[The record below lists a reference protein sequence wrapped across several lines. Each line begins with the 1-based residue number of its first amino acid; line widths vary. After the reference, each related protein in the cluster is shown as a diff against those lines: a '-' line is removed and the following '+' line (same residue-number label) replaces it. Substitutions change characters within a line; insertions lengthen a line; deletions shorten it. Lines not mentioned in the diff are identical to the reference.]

1 LNADLFFDLNKLV
14 SLVFAPAR
22 LLLWLTL
29 ATGIALLLGRVR
41 TGRALALATAVIFI
55 AFGVLPLG
63 DWLARPLEN
72 QYPRPAPPPARVDG
86 ILTLGGGLGTGILT
100 ARGAPADAE
109 SETRL
114 VSTFEL
120 ARRYLKARVVFSGG
134 WGADPDSTAAAYI
147 FAQMGLDPARLT
159 LEDRSRDT
167 YENLLFSQRLVRPKP
182 GEVWV
187 LATSALQTPRAMA
200 VARRLGWTLIPW
212 PTDYKTSPSSSRRP
226 LADYLN
232 VTSNLTRVDQ
242 ALHEWV
248 GLLSYQLGGFA
259 RRVPAASTNAA
270 RPAP

>member
-14 SLVFAPAR
+14 ALVLAPAR
-22 LLLWLTL
+22 LLLWLSL
-29 ATGIALLLGRVR
+29 ATAIALLLGRAR
-41 TGRALALATAVIFI
+41 TGRALGVATAVIF
-55 AFGVLPLG
+55 ALFGVLPFG

-100 ARGAPADAE
+100 ARGAPADAG

-120 ARRYLKARVVFSGG
+120 ARRYPKARVVFSGG

-159 LEDRSRDT
+159 LEGRSRDT
-167 YENLLFSQRLVRPKP
+167 YENLFFSQRLVRPQP
-182 GEVWV
+182 GEIWV
-187 LATSALQTPRAMA
+187 LATSALQMPRAMA

-212 PTDYKTSPSSSRRP
+212 PTDYKTSPRPWRRP
-226 LADYLN
+226 LADYLD
-232 VTSNLTRVDQ
+232 VSGNLARSDQ

-259 RRVPAASTNAA
+259 RRAPVPTTNAA

>member
-1 LNADLFFDLNKLV
+1 LNADLLFVLDKLA
-14 SLVFAPAR
+14 SLLFAPGR

-29 ATGIALLLGRVR
+29 AVVIALVLGRMR
-41 TGRALALATAVIFI
+41 TGRVLAVVTAALFVL
-55 AFGVLPLG
+55 FGVLPLG

-86 ILTLGGGLGTGILT
+86 ILTLGGGLGTGILN
-100 ARGAPADAE
+100 ARGAPADAG

-120 ARRYLKARVVFSGG
+120 ARRYPKARVVFSGG

-159 LEDRSRDT
+159 LESRSRDT
-167 YENLLFSQRLVRPKP
+167 YENLLFSQRLAHPKP

-187 LATSALQTPRAMA
+187 LATSALQMPRAMA
-200 VARRLGWTLIPW
+200 VARRLGWALIPW
-212 PTDYKTSPSSSRRP
+212 PTDYTTVPRAGLKPF
-226 LADYLN
+226 ADYLG
-232 VTSNLTRVDQ
+232 VAGNLGRSEQ

-248 GLLSYQLGGFA
+248 GLLAYRLGGLA
-259 RRVPAASTNAA
+259 RSAPPPTTA
-270 RPAP
+270 RSAP

>member
-14 SLVFAPAR
+14 AAALAPAR
-22 LLLWLTL
+22 LLLWLAL
-29 ATGIALLLGRVR
+29 ATAIALMLGRVR
-41 TGRALALATAVIFI
+41 TGRALAIAAALVFI

-63 DWLARPLEN
+63 DWLARPLED
-72 QYPRPAPPPARVDG
+72 QYPRPATPPAHVDG

-109 SETRL
+109 SETRI

-120 ARRYLKARVVFSGG
+120 ARRYPAARVVFSGG

-159 LEDRSRDT
+159 LESRSRDT

-187 LATSALQTPRAMA
+187 LATSALQMPRAMA

-212 PTDYKTSPSSSRRP
+212 PTAYKTSPRPWRRP
-226 LADYLN
+226 LADYLD
-232 VTSNLTRVDQ
+232 VTGNLTRADQ

-248 GLLSYQLGGFA
+248 GLLAYRAGGFA
-259 RRVPAASTNAA
+259 RRAPVQPTNTA